1 MRAYEKNPWLRR
13 ATLHNIRVR
22 GLPAAA
28 LRSSARSSSS
38 APRAPLSVPPL
49 PPSPPLS
56 STLLSPLSNRMTSA
70 IHLAPSSHP
79 AASASPSGD
88 RPAAFLTSIR
98 ATPVLRGNSTSARAV
113 ARCALSAA
121 QWSAVEPALFSVE
134 RSGWGRA
141 GGPRGALV
149 AS

>member
-1 MRAYEKNPWLRR
+1 MRAYENDPWLRR
-13 ATLHNIRVR
+13 ATLHNIHVR
-22 GLPAAA
+22 GLPAQLCAILLVRPAGTTITSPTPTIATVIVDIVVAIIQPHDLDHPFGA
-28 LRSSARSSSS
+28 LI
-38 APRAPLSVPPL
+38 
-49 PPSPPLS
+49 PS
-56 STLLSPLSNRMTSA
+56 RRWR
-70 IHLAPSSHP
+70 
-79 AASASPSGD
+79 SGD

-98 ATPVLRGNSTSARAV
+98 ATPGPRGNSTSARAV

-121 QWSAVEPALFSVE
+121 QWSPVEPALFSVE